1 MAPEK
6 MNDDSANIVMW
17 SSAERPATF
26 IQSED
31 LTPAEVNRL
40 IGLKAVLPASTTS
53 CTIPAEVMKATKD
66 GSMLMFTAFGDEATF
81 VHPARPAD
89 VTVPWDQEWFSR
101 VSFKSTRM
109 DLVSPQ
115 GVMDLG
121 KMSRG
126 GDASAPSSTVDTPPA
141 AAQTDEE
148 YCKALE
154 AERQKKSGTGG
165 AIGGRLGGRFG
176 RVLGGRNKQEEE
188 PVDPRCVKK

>member
-1 MAPEK
+1 
-6 MNDDSANIVMW
+6 
-17 SSAERPATF
+17 
-26 IQSED
+26 
-31 LTPAEVNRL
+31 
-40 IGLKAVLPASTTS
+40 
-53 CTIPAEVMKATKD
+53 
-66 GSMLMFTAFGDEATF
+66 
-81 VHPARPAD
+81 
-89 VTVPWDQEWFSR
+89 
-101 VSFKSTRM
+101 M

-121 KMSRG
+121 MMSRG

-141 AAQTDEE
+141 AAQSDEE